1 MKLDLINSRSDP
13 PPAVR
18 IYDSLEDVH
27 SLVRRSSKSL
37 VRMEPVQVEIRAGDS
52 KRIIAFGLDRFSDAI
67 VDNKGEKVSIRDR
80 YPEKKRKKHT
90 KKLPVIN
97 FEPKADTDTQ
107 PTLSPSF
114 LDNDKRHIENFNI
127 EASFRCYA
135 LDMIKDKVHDH
146 YEETVAQRVASKTLP
161 GAWSKAQ
168 RGLMDEIEASDI
180 GPGSYQITNVTAPSV
195 PAITISKAERQKEEP
210 SADLLPL
217 EKRLRLERMKA
228 YDELRSPSREKY
240 ASYADDSFPQSS
252 SVSFSIGG
260 PSFVAET
267 GKIANLS
274 GAPSSST
281 TSFSKRNTTFS
292 SAPRFS
298 ELESQVE
305 CYIKTTGLLLG
316 PDYDSNFDKRISF
329 DMSKSQL
336 SSSGRSRS
344 PSPVHD
350 VQVNIDKYFSVQSEV
365 ASSPRKYAACFRS
378 KDNAGLHVIPSTTDP
393 NIGPGSYPSAYPPT
407 LEVRDPHKLSL
418 GFRRGPRG
426 LEVRKALPDGYDDSK
441 TFAERHTKGPLFP
454 LSASPYRKNHLAE
467 VAERKLSQIYP
478 KLIQKTKG
486 DGVKED
492 GSAASLKI
500 NFSPSPVKSANMKD
514 KRNDHGMVLTDIRS
528 VFTSR
533 SAGLHP
539 RSSR

>member
-13 PPAVR
+13 PPSIR

-27 SLVRRSSKSL
+27 SLERRSSKSL

-67 VDNKGEKVSIRDR
+67 VDNKGEKVSIEDR
-80 YPEKKRKKHT
+80 YPEKKRQKHI

-97 FEPKADTDTQ
+97 FKPKADVDPQ

-127 EASFRCYA
+127 ETSFRCYA
-135 LDMIKDKVHDH
+135 LDIIKDKVHDH

-161 GAWSKAQ
+161 GAWSKAE
-168 RGLMDEIEASDI
+168 RGLMDETEQSDI
-180 GPGSYQITNVTAPSV
+180 GPGSYEITNVTAPSV
-195 PAITISKAERQKEEP
+195 PAITISKAERRRKEET

-228 YDELRSPSREKY
+228 YDESRSPSREKY
-240 ASYADDSFPQSS
+240 ASYTDESFPLSS
-252 SVSFSIGG
+252 SVSFSKGG
-260 PSFVAET
+260 PPF
-267 GKIANLS
+267 

-281 TSFSKRNTTFS
+281 SFSKRDTTFS

-305 CYIKTTGLLLG
+305 CYAKTTGLLLG
-316 PDYDSNFDKRISF
+316 PDYDANFDKRLSF

-344 PSPVHD
+344 SSPVHD
-350 VQVNIDKYFSVQSEV
+350 VQVNVDKYFSVQSEV

-378 KDNAGLHVIPSTTDP
+378 KDNAGLHVIPQTTSP
-393 NIGPGSYPSAYPPT
+393 NIGPGSYPGAYLPT
-407 LEVRDPHKLSL
+407 LEIRDPHKLSL

-426 LEVRKALPDGYDDSK
+426 LDVRKALPDGYDDHK
-441 TFAERHTKGPLFP
+441 TFAEKHTKGPIFP
-454 LSASPYRKNHLAE
+454 LSASPHRKNHLAE

-478 KLIQKTKG
+478 KLIQKSRHSKG
-486 DGVKED
+486 DGVNED
-492 GSAASLKI
+492 SSVASLKL
-500 NFSPSPVKSANMKD
+500 NFPPSPVKTTNTKG
-514 KRNDHGMVLTDIRS
+514 KRNDHGMILTDIRS
-528 VFTSR
+528 VFVSR
-533 SAGLHP
+533 SAGLNP